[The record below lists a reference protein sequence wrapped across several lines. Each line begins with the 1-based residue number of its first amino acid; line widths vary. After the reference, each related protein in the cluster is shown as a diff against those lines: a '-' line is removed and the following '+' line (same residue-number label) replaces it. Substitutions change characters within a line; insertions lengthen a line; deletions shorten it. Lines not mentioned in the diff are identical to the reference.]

1 LDGERGDGPT
11 GAGAGSDR
19 PGGDAGAIGWPDG
32 GDELVELQ
40 RRLAATAAA
49 KTPWSPPTR
58 DLLVAGVFVTF
69 PTGVS
74 GPGRAGDA
82 AWAAAVGER
91 DGEPVEEAL
100 VRGAAGAPYRAGLLA
115 LREGALL
122 EAAVRALARRPDL
135 VLGDATGR
143 DHPRGAGLA
152 LHLGAVLDLPT
163 IGVTNRALAAVP
175 AAPGDERGA
184 SAPLLL
190 AGETV
195 GYAVRTQPGSNP
207 LLAHAGFRTTPEQA
221 RDLLLALTS
230 RWRTPRPLRGART
243 LARVARAADEGRLSG
258 GRGAP
263 GPAAR

>member
-1 LDGERGDGPT
+1 VGDDE
-11 GAGAGSDR
+11 AV
-19 PGGDAGAIGWPDG
+19 GWPAGD
-32 GDELVELQ
+32 DELVELQ
-40 RRLAATAAA
+40 HELATAATSA
-49 KTPWSPPTR
+49 LPWTPPAHG
-58 DLLVAGVFVTF
+58 LFVAGVFVTF
-69 PTGVS
+69 PTGAS

-91 DGEPVEEAL
+91 DGETVEEAL

-135 VLGDATGR
+135 VLVDATGR

-163 IGVTNRALAAVP
+163 MGVTNRALAAV
-175 AAPGDERGA
+175 AGVPGGERGA
-184 SAPLLL
+184 SAPLML

-195 GYAVRTQPGSNP
+195 GYAVRTRAGTNP

-221 RDLLLALTS
+221 RDVLLALTP

-243 LARVARAADEGRLSG
+243 LARVARAADEGRLPG
-258 GRGAP
+258 GRSAP
-263 GPAAR
+263 GAAAG